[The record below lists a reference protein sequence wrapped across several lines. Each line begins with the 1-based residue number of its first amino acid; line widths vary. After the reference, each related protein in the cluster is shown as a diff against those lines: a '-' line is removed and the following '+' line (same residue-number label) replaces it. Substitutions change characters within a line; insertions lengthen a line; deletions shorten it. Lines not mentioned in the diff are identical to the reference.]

1 MLTGRNYYLHN
12 ETILASS
19 IIASLS
25 ILRQMAKLSRP
36 FLDDHPD
43 QARLLLRQLCAF
55 LTRQNEPHVQL
66 LAIQLL
72 VRWLERANN
81 ELIMASIEDNGT
93 IVALLAASFATFDHH
108 GTCFNHF
115 KKFLT
120 RRRLKSSFN
129 CPRPGVVRRWAR

>member
-1 MLTGRNYYLHN
+1 M
-12 ETILASS
+12 TIVKFEASHVLARLIAILSTRHDVAPHDDI

-93 IVALLAASFATFDHH
+93 IVALLAASLAKFDHH
-108 GTCFNHF
+108 GT
-115 KKFLT
+115 
-120 RRRLKSSFN
+120 
-129 CPRPGVVRRWAR
+129 